1 MTCRK
6 KTFDDLFN
14 DLNKYML
21 TSENIIRH
29 SNIKQTFNIDKKS
42 LNKSN
47 IKSKFKSKFKSNC
60 ENKFKIAKKQP
71 DIFYPRQQD
80 SLFWCFYI
88 IYMGEDWYQQNIN
101 HIFRTEK
108 DMKIRTIE
116 ILAEKKELLKENKL
130 KRIEIENE
138 LLNEKKITVK
148 GLKALCLAYGVSVC
162 MVKERVFYDFDFN
175 VGGERGV
182 IIHGDNN
189 GVYNE
194 DVPSYYEKIV
204 SSYYQITN
212 ATKPINAISGYTVS
226 DLQDICKKL
235 NLATINSIGAKLNK
249 KDLYQS
255 IQSQL

>member
-1 MTCRK
+1 
-6 KTFDDLFN
+6 
-14 DLNKYML
+14 ML
-21 TSENIIRH
+21 TTENIIRF

-42 LNKSN
+42 LNKS
-47 IKSKFKSKFKSNC
+47 KFL
-60 ENKFKIAKKQP
+60 NKPKVTKKQP
-71 DIFYPRQQD
+71 EIFYPRHQD
-80 SLFWCFYI
+80 PLFWCFYI

-116 ILAEKKELLKENKL
+116 ILAENKELLKENKL
-130 KRIEIENE
+130 KRTEIENE

-175 VGGERGV
+175 TKGERGI
-182 IIHGDNN
+182 IIHGDNS

-194 DVPSYYEKIV
+194 DVPSFYDKIV
-204 SSYYQITN
+204 GSYYQITN
-212 ATKPINAISGYTVS
+212 ATKPINAISGYTLG
-226 DLQDICKKL
+226 DLQDICMKL
-235 NLATINSIGAKLNK
+235 NVPIINSIGAKLNK
-249 KDLYQS
+249 RDLYQL

>member
-1 MTCRK
+1 MSSRK
-6 KTFDDLFN
+6 KTYDDLFN

-42 LNKSN
+42 LNKSKFEN
-47 IKSKFKSKFKSNC
+47 KSK
-60 ENKFKIAKKQP
+60 IANKQP
-71 DIFYPRQQD
+71 EIFYPRQHD

-130 KRIEIENE
+130 KRIEVENE

-182 IIHGDNN
+182 IIHGDNI

-226 DLQDICKKL
+226 DLQNICKKL
-235 NLATINSIGAKLNK
+235 NLTIINSTGTKLNK

>member
-47 IKSKFKSKFKSNC
+47 IKSKFKSNC

-116 ILAEKKELLKENKL
+116 ILELEKELLKESY
-130 KRIEIENE
+130 IIITENE

-235 NLATINSIGAKLNK
+235 NLATINSTGAKLNK